1 MRKPRRGNTRA
12 QIYIL
17 TLTAIAL
24 CLLSLGTGLAT
35 TPYLTHLPVRWQVSV
50 LRSSDCLWPVNNSD
64 GRA

>member
-1 MRKPRRGNTRA
+1 MRGPRRGNTKA

-17 TLTAIAL
+17 TLTAVAL
-24 CLLSLGTGLAT
+24 CLLSLATGLAT
-35 TPYLTHLPVRWQVSV
+35 TPYLTHLAVRRHANV

>member
-1 MRKPRRGNTRA
+1 MRKPRRGNTKA
-12 QIYIL
+12 QLYIL

-35 TPYLTHLPVRWQVSV
+35 TPGLTHLSVRWQTSA
-50 LRSSDCLWPVNNSD
+50 LRSSDCLWPVNNFD